1 MVFFS
6 GIVDHLM
13 EKRRY
18 PRVNCE
24 IESNYK
30 NLAQTSSTVL
40 DFTTVN
46 DLSEGGLRF
55 RTNHFLPVN
64 HRVYFRIQI
73 PKAPAIESMAELA
86 WIRQIPSLNC
96 YEAGARFVE
105 FPLQHKRTLQ
115 NFIFQN
121 LVTI

>member
-1 MVFFS
+1 
-6 GIVDHLM
+6 M
-13 EKRRY
+13 EKRRSL
-18 PRVNCE
+18 RVHCE

-30 NLAQTSSTVL
+30 NLAQTTATVL

-64 HRVYFRIQI
+64 HRVYFRIQL
-73 PKAPAIESMAELA
+73 PKVPAIESMAELT
-86 WIRQIPSLNC
+86 WIREIPNLNC

-105 FPLQHKRTLQ
+105 LPLQHRRTLQ
-115 NFIFQN
+115 DFIFQN
-121 LVTI
+121 LVTL